1 MSSIILLHSRT
12 LSKINKRTKVQG
24 SDNPFDSIWGVF
36 VKATVMEILKEWQTR
51 GNDIWVDFFKK
62 FRTIS

>member
-24 SDNPFDSIWGVF
+24 NDNPSDSTRGAI
-36 VKATVMEILKEWQTR
+36 VKAVMIKILKNGRQLMGTCLSTKIE
-51 GNDIWVDFFKK
+51 IYK
-62 FRTIS
+62 

>member
-24 SDNPFDSIWGVF
+24 NDNPSDSILRVWKNSDGDFIRMVD
-36 VKATVMEILKEWQTR
+36 KGKWQMD
-51 GNDIWVDFFKK
+51 GFLI
-62 FRTIS
+62 RTIS